1 MNRKSTA
8 LIAVG
13 LAIGLLLPYFFGR
26 ELTVNFRFH
35 HTIDFP
41 FLIKKK

>member
-1 MNRKSTA
+1 MNRKTIT
-8 LIAVG
+8 LVAVG
-13 LAIGLLLPYFFGR
+13 LLTGLLLPYFFGR
-26 ELTVNFRFH
+26 ELTINFRFH